1 MDIAWNGILTC
12 DYERTRPQGSPLEWE
27 LYTRSLTAWPAVF
40 LGSPTPYGTVRRP
53 GIVDIPEAD
62 HSQLVGQ
69 LHERLAQPGHA
80 RGLADRAAEQRR
92 DASGALERVEC
103 FLPGAGP
110 VTADLA
116 AATGAILIVMSA
128 HIVNWLL
135 PEDQWETRMAK
146 LLGNRADARACIA
159 ALSIPARAG
168 HLLTQLTRSAAADA
182 PGTGP
187 GQIRQARTDTADRR
201 DRWLTAAIL
210 AAAGDAPALDAVR
223 AMVITLEWAAE
234 SEERR
239 RDLRER
245 YLALAATWCARTDLD
260 MQSVTIADISTRAGD
275 P

>member
-1 MDIAWNGILTC
+1 MDIAWNGMLTC
-12 DYERTRPQGSPLEWE
+12 DYERTRPQASPLERE

-40 LGSPTPYGTVRRP
+40 LSSPTPYGTIRRP
-53 GIVDIPEAD
+53 GIVDIPEPE

-69 LHERLAQPGHA
+69 LHEHLAHPGHA
-80 RGLADRAAEQRR
+80 RGLADRAAAQRQV
-92 DASGALERVEC
+92 AAAALDRAEHS
-103 FLPGAGP
+103 LPGPA
-110 VTADLA
+110 TADLA

-146 LLGNRADARACIA
+146 LLGNRADARTCIA
-159 ALSIPARAG
+159 ALSIPASAG
-168 HLLTQLTRSAAADA
+168 HLLTQLTRTAAVDV
-182 PGTGP
+182 PGTRP
-187 GQIRQARTDTADRR
+187 GQIRQARNGTADRR
-201 DRWLTAAIL
+201 DRWLTAAVL

-223 AMVITLEWAAE
+223 AMVITLQWAAE

-245 YLALAATWCARTDLD
+245 YLALAAAWCARTDLS
-260 MQSVTIADISTRAGD
+260 MQCVTIADISIRAGD